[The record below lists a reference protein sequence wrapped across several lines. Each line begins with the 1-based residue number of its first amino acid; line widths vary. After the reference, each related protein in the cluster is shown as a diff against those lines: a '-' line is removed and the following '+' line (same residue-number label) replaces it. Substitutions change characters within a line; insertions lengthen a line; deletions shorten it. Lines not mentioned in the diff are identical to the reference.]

1 MIAGQG
7 PGDGPAGL
15 EAFANGPATLCDARV
30 SGKQRA
36 NKQNEASMKT
46 AFVVLGMHRS
56 GTSSVAG
63 ALAMLGATA
72 PQTLLGPAADN
83 PRGFWESH
91 VVLGLNEALLAEAGS
106 SWNDWRR
113 LPRSPDPAAA
123 RSRIIQTLADE
134 FGDAKT
140 IVLKD
145 PRMCRLFPAWR
156 GAMEQA
162 GYRPLI
168 VTPLRHPSEVAASL
182 VARNPI
188 SREHGLRLWL
198 RHVLDAEFT
207 SRGLPRHFTRWS
219 SFMTDW
225 RAEVALIN
233 ARLGTTLAPAADD
246 GGAEIDAFLTPDLH
260 RQKGEAPIPALVS
273 RTWSVLG
280 DLARHGE
287 HEDLNAALDDLRHA
301 FDQAEELFPDAS

>member
-1 MIAGQG
+1 
-7 PGDGPAGL
+7 
-15 EAFANGPATLCDARV
+15 
-30 SGKQRA
+30 
-36 NKQNEASMKT
+36 MKT

-63 ALAMLGATA
+63 ALTMLGATA
-72 PQTLLGPAADN
+72 PRTLLGPAADN

-91 VVLGLNEALLAEAGS
+91 VVLGLNEALLAEAGA
-106 SWNDWRR
+106 SWSDWRR
-113 LPRSPDPAAA
+113 LAQTPDAGST
-123 RSRIIQTLADE
+123 RTRIVSCLESE
-134 FGDAKT
+134 FGDAET

-156 GAMEQA
+156 DALDAA

-168 VTPLRHPSEVAASL
+168 VAPLRHPSEVAASL

-188 SREHGLRLWL
+188 SRERGLRLWL
-198 RHVLDAEFT
+198 RHVLDAEVA
-207 SRGLPRHFTRWS
+207 SRGLPRHFMRWS

-233 ARLGTTLAPAADD
+233 ARLGTALAPAAHD
-246 GGAEIDAFLTPDLH
+246 GGVELDAFLTPDLH
-260 RQKGEAPIPALVS
+260 RQKGEAPTPALVA

-287 HEDLNAALDDLRHA
+287 HEDLHAILDFLHRA
-301 FDQAEELFPDAS
+301 FDQAQDLCPDAP